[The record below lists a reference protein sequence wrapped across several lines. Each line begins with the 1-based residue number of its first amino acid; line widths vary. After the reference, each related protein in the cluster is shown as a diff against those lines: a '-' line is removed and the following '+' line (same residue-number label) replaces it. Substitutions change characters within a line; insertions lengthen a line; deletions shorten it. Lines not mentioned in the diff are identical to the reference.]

1 MNFTTRFFH
10 TFSLRLVL
18 AIALSFAGLT
28 AQADIQPGK
37 EYELLTQ
44 PQPVETGKKIEILEI
59 FSYGCIHCYHLDPD
73 LNKWVKTLPKDVA
86 FRRLPAI
93 FNTSWTPLAKAF
105 YTFETMGL
113 TEKLHGDFFI
123 AIHEQHMRFD
133 DDDAVF
139 DWVEKHGV
147 NRKNF
152 IAMYNSFSVQS
163 EALRSKQLTKNY
175 GITGVPTLI
184 VDGKYRTSV
193 SAAGGQ
199 AGLMSVLDQLIK
211 KARQEHA
218 GK

>member
-1 MNFTTRFFH
+1 MNFAIRRFH
-10 TFSLRLVL
+10 TFSFRLVL
-18 AIALSFAGLT
+18 AIALSLVGLT
-28 AQADIQPGK
+28 AKADIQPGK
-37 EYELLTQ
+37 EYELLAQ
-44 PQPVETGKKIEILEI
+44 FQPVDTGKKIEVLEI
-59 FSYGCIHCYHLDPD
+59 FSYGCIHCYHLDPE

-93 FNTSWTPLAKAF
+93 FNASWAPLAKAY
-105 YTFETMGL
+105 YTFEAMGL
-113 TEKLHGDFFI
+113 TEKLHGDFFN

-147 NRKNF
+147 DRKNF
-152 IAMYNSFSVQS
+152 AAMYNSFSIQS
-163 EALRSKQLTKNY
+163 DALRSRNLTKTY

-193 SAAGGQ
+193 SATGSPAR
-199 AGLMSVLDQLIK
+199 LMSVLDQLIK
-211 KARQEHA
+211 KARPEHT

>member
-1 MNFTTRFFH
+1 MNFTTRLFQA
-10 TFSLRLVL
+10 FSLRLVL
-18 AIALSFAGLT
+18 AIALSLAGFT
-28 AQADIQPGK
+28 AKADIQPGK

-44 PQPVETGKKIEILEI
+44 PQPVETGKKIEVLEI
-59 FSYGCIHCYHLDPD
+59 FSYACIHCYHLDAD

-93 FNTSWTPLAKAF
+93 FSASWTPLAKAF
-105 YTFETMGL
+105 YTFEVMGM
-113 TEKLHGDFFI
+113 TEKLHGDLFV
-123 AIHEQHMRFD
+123 AIHDQHMRFD

-139 DWVEKHGV
+139 DWVEKRGV

-199 AGLMSVLDQLIK
+199 PGLMSALDQLIK
-211 KARQEHA
+211 KARQERT